1 MRRREKEKKRKRVGV
16 EDVDKLG
23 EGDNGDG
30 EEKETRREKHGQ
42 DKFQTLLLPESGN
55 SSRDIDGKTN
65 KMERNLGG
73 QPQRTE
79 NVGIS
84 R

>member
-1 MRRREKEKKRKRVGV
+1 MEINRERETTETERRKRREE
-16 EDVDKLG
+16 
-23 EGDNGDG
+23 
-30 EEKETRREKHGQ
+30 ETRRGKHGQ

-65 KMERNLGG
+65 IMDRNLDG